1 MLLSYKRIVSK
12 EYYNR
17 EDIKKRQNEYMKN
30 YINEKKK
37 ILSINK
43 KKWREENKD
52 KIKQQRQKYN
62 KIKKETDPIY
72 RLHQL
77 ISSILA

>member
-1 MLLSYKRIVSK
+1 
-12 EYYNR
+12 
-17 EDIKKRQNEYMKN
+17 MKN